1 MKEQIKILA
10 DRNGMNESYYVI
22 EESSELIKELIK
34 YKRGFNNKDKIVEE
48 CADVLLTINILL
60 TAMGI
65 SDEEVNKIMAS
76 KAIRAVERGKKIGE

>member
-34 YKRGFNNKDKIVEE
+34 YKRGFDNKDKIVEE

>member
-34 YKRGFNNKDKIVEE
+34 YKRGFDNKDKIVEE

-65 SDEEVNKIMAS
+65 SDEEVNKIMTS

>member
-34 YKRGFNNKDKIVEE
+34 YKRGFDNKDKIVEE

-65 SDEEVNKIMAS
+65 SDEEVNNIMTS

>member
-10 DRNGMNESYYVI
+10 DRNGMNEAYYVI

-34 YKRGFNNKDKIVEE
+34 YKRGFDNKDKIVEE

-65 SDEEVNKIMAS
+65 SDEEVNKIITS